1 MIIDFING
9 NVTAGL
15 TELLKTFDVSRAI
28 TSAGALY
35 DHTV

>member
-9 NVTAGL
+9 TVTSGL
-15 TELLKTFDVSRAI
+15 TELLKAVDVSRAI
-28 TSAGALY
+28 APAGALY